1 MPNTHF
7 SHQLAE
13 ALFAEAGDAL
23 FLFDP
28 DSDQLLDVNAVAERL
43 TGYPRR
49 ELLRLP
55 ATYLFR
61 FGGQGGMQR
70 LRRAAH
76 KTEVFHAQDGFFLRT
91 NRDGVWVPVNLT
103 LSRLHVRPKTLG
115 LITARDVSEQRE
127 AHARLEKAEQARA
140 AAEHRYRLLL
150 ESSGEGIYGIDL
162 RGRCTFI
169 NRAAAHMLGYHP
181 DEVLGQDMHALIHH
195 RRPDGTPYPVEDC
208 PIFRAFREGRGC
220 HVESEVLWRRD
231 GTPFP
236 AEYSCRPLVDAGVM
250 RGAVVTF
257 LDISDRKR
265 AEEAL
270 AREHNLLRTLMD
282 HLPGYVFV
290 KDAQS
295 RFVTTNAAHLRT
307 LGVRDR
313 EDVVGKTDFNFFPR
327 ELAEQY
333 YADEQAIVRTGQP
346 LLAREESTVDPAGGT
361 HWMLTT
367 KVPLRDGRGEVIGL
381 VGMCQDITERKRAEE
396 ALRASEEQYRCL
408 AEATPQIVWTTRADG
423 WLEYVNRRWTE
434 YTGLTLDQSQG
445 SGWTAAIH
453 REDRQTCI
461 DTWLRAA
468 LGGEPF
474 EVAYRLRRAS
484 DGAYRWHLNRGVP
497 MRDAAGRVVRW
508 YGTCTDIHDQQ
519 LTAEALRQAKEAAE
533 AANRAKSEFLANM
546 SHEIR
551 TPMNGILGMT
561 ELALGTDLTSE
572 QRDYLDMVKAS
583 ADALLAV
590 INDILDFSKI
600 EARKLQLDAVEFSL
614 RDCLGDTLKG
624 LAVRA
629 QEKGLELACDVP
641 PDVPDGVVGDPVR
654 LRQVLL
660 NLVGNAIKF
669 TDEGEVVVVVRPA
682 IGPMGPMGPIGP
694 MAPDTALHF
703 EVRDTGIGIPTEK
716 QALIFEA
723 FAQADTSTTRKYG
736 GTGLG
741 LTISSHLIG
750 LMGGRIWVE
759 STPGQG
765 STFHFT
771 ARFGLAPAPRPA
783 PALSLDDLPVLV
795 VDDNATNRRILEEM
809 LGNWRMRPAL
819 ATSGEAALAALRQ
832 AAAAGEPFPLVL
844 LDAHMPGLDGFSV
857 ADMILHSPELAGTII
872 VILTSAGLPGDA
884 AHCRELGIAASVMK
898 PFKQSELLDAI
909 LTALDRSVRGVA
921 PRAAAERPPPRAA
934 GRALR
939 ILLAEDN
946 VVNQKLAVRL
956 LEKQGHSVTVAG
968 NGREALVAL
977 TAEPFDLVL
986 MDVQMPEMDGLE
998 ATAQIRRAEQGS
1010 GRHVPIVAM
1019 TAHAMKGDRERCLAA
1034 GMDGYVSK
1042 PIQPGELF
1050 EAVDRLAFPADRD
1063 RPDTSAQAPP
1073 EVLDTAEVL
1082 ERVGGDV
1089 ELLRELVRVFL
1100 DTWPRQVAEMRA
1112 ALGQRDSPA
1121 LARVAHTLKGTAG
1134 TLGARAAY
1142 VAAQRLEAALRE
1154 GGVTEAE
1161 AAFAAL
1167 EEALARLQPAL
1178 VALAEEGGGPQ
1189 GL

>member
-127 AHARLEKAEQARA
+127 AHDRLEKAEQARA

-682 IGPMGPMGPIGP
+682 IGPMGPM
-694 MAPDTALHF
+694 
-703 EVRDTGIGIPTEK
+703 
-716 QALIFEA
+716 
-723 FAQADTSTTRKYG
+723 
-736 GTGLG
+736 
-741 LTISSHLIG
+741 
-750 LMGGRIWVE
+750 
-759 STPGQG
+759 
-765 STFHFT
+765 
-771 ARFGLAPAPRPA
+771 
-783 PALSLDDLPVLV
+783 
-795 VDDNATNRRILEEM
+795 
-809 LGNWRMRPAL
+809 
-819 ATSGEAALAALRQ
+819 
-832 AAAAGEPFPLVL
+832 
-844 LDAHMPGLDGFSV
+844 
-857 ADMILHSPELAGTII
+857 
-872 VILTSAGLPGDA
+872 
-884 AHCRELGIAASVMK
+884 
-898 PFKQSELLDAI
+898 
-909 LTALDRSVRGVA
+909 
-921 PRAAAERPPPRAA
+921 
-934 GRALR
+934 
-939 ILLAEDN
+939 
-946 VVNQKLAVRL
+946 
-956 LEKQGHSVTVAG
+956 
-968 NGREALVAL
+968 
-977 TAEPFDLVL
+977 
-986 MDVQMPEMDGLE
+986 
-998 ATAQIRRAEQGS
+998 
-1010 GRHVPIVAM
+1010 
-1019 TAHAMKGDRERCLAA
+1019 
-1034 GMDGYVSK
+1034 
-1042 PIQPGELF
+1042 
-1050 EAVDRLAFPADRD
+1050 
-1063 RPDTSAQAPP
+1063 
-1073 EVLDTAEVL
+1073 
-1082 ERVGGDV
+1082 
-1089 ELLRELVRVFL
+1089 
-1100 DTWPRQVAEMRA
+1100 
-1112 ALGQRDSPA
+1112 
-1121 LARVAHTLKGTAG
+1121 
-1134 TLGARAAY
+1134 
-1142 VAAQRLEAALRE
+1142 
-1154 GGVTEAE
+1154 
-1161 AAFAAL
+1161 
-1167 EEALARLQPAL
+1167 
-1178 VALAEEGGGPQ
+1178 
-1189 GL
+1189 